1 MSKTALQTL
10 IGTALIDSRF
20 CEELL
25 NGKRPA
31 LLAEFD
37 LSEEERKVALIVET
51 GSLQEFAVRLYE
63 RLGAC

>member
-10 IGTALIDSRF
+10 IGTALIDRRF

-37 LSEEERKVALIVET
+37 LSEEEREVALTIET
-51 GSLQEFAVRLYE
+51 DSIQEFVGGLYE
-63 RLGAC
+63 RLAAC

>member
-10 IGTALIDSRF
+10 IGTALIDRRF

-37 LSEEERKVALIVET
+37 LSEEEREVALIVET
-51 GSLQEFAVRLYE
+51 DSIQEFAVGLYE
-63 RLGAC
+63 RLAAC